1 VSDGK
6 NERCSSDV
14 RLGSGEI
21 RSRSNLV
28 LFFYVLIFLELKITL
43 FLMVYETGAN
53 VPIYFEK
60 TDLFLQNLKKMSY
73 FDINLKKIL

>member
-14 RLGSGEI
+14 RLDSGEI
-21 RSRSNLV
+21 RNRGNLV
-28 LFFYVLIFLELKITL
+28 LFFYVLIFLELKITS

-53 VPIYFEK
+53 VPIHFKK